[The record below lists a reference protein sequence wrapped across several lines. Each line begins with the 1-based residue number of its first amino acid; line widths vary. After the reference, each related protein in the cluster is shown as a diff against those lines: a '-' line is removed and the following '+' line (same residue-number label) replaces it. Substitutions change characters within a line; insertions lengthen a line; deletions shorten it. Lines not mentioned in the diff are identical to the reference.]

1 MKKIFIRPKS
11 THQWNSSRGGNIKL
25 KSNAALLQ
33 IGFAKLEVKF
43 EKLDIVEEA
52 NKV

>member
-1 MKKIFIRPKS
+1 LKKDFLLGQKVRING
-11 THQWNSSRGGNIKL
+11 THQEGEILEL

-43 EKLDIVEEA
+43 EKLDIVEDA
-52 NKV
+52 K